1 MNQIP
6 SFAEQLFMAHASIK
20 KTPVILCGTNG
31 RKKIAMLNRLVK
43 FAKQHKVFGFDE
55 VRRFTMQSHETCA
68 NYMREIA
75 AAGIVSVDYK
85 NGGKK
90 TFTYTGE

>member
-1 MNQIP
+1 MNPIP

-20 KTPVILCGTNG
+20 KTPVLGGTNG
-31 RKKIAMLNRLVK
+31 RKKIAMRNQLVE
-43 FAKQHKVFGFDE
+43 FAKQHKVFGFDD

-68 NYMREIA
+68 NYMREMA
-75 AAGIVSVDYK
+75 AAGIVSVDYQ

-90 TFTYTGE
+90 TFTYTGK